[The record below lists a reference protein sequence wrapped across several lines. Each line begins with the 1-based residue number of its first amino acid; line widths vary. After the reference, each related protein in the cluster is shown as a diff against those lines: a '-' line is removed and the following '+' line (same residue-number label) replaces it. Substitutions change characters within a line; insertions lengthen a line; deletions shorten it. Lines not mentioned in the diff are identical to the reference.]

1 MNIQLDDGVQFGL
14 GVFETICLRDG
25 KPEFLDWHL
34 ERMNDS
40 LQALGIDQKVTR
52 EEVEAWLAAAD
63 PASFEELQALKIMVS
78 AKNKIMTLRHNPY
91 TDEKIARGFKLDFSK
106 VRRNDT
112 SPLVYHK
119 TMNYGDNILEKRRT
133 RDLPIDEVIFLNM
146 KGQICEGSTTNVFFV
161 KNGGIFTPMKRCGLL
176 PGVMRRFV
184 MEHFP
189 TPEMI
194 LYPETVDDAE
204 ECFVTNSLM
213 GIMPVTQFGDREFP
227 IGPVTREVMDA
238 YRKADKY

>member
-34 ERMNDS
+34 ERMNHS
-40 LQALGIDQKVTR
+40 LQALGIDQTVTR
-52 EEVEAWLAAAD
+52 EEVETWLSD
-63 PASFEELQALKIMVS
+63 STPEKLQALKIMVS
-78 AKNKIMTLRHNPY
+78 AQNKLMTLRHNPY
-91 TDEKIARGFKLDFSK
+91 TDEKIARGFKLDFTQ
-106 VRRNDT
+106 VRRNET
-112 SPLVYHK
+112 SPLVCHK

-133 RDLPIDEVIFLNM
+133 RNLPIDEVIFLNM
-146 KGQICEGSTTNVFFV
+146 KGQISEGSTTNVFFV
-161 KNGGIFTPMKRCGLL
+161 KNGGIFTPMKSCGLL

-213 GIMPVTQFGDREFP
+213 GIMPVTQFGDKEFP
-227 IGPVTREVMDA
+227 IGPVTRKVMDA
-238 YRKADKY
+238 YQSAEKY